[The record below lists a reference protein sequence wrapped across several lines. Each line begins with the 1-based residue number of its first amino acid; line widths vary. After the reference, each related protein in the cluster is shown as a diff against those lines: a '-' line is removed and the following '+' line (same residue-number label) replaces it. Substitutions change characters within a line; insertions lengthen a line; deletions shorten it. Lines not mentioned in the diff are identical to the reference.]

1 MMSSLNA
8 KSSLALL
15 ALCLAW
21 PVFSADV
28 RFASK
33 ELNLRAAPK
42 GDAGVIAT
50 IPKNTRFEVIGEQAS
65 WAQISTGKQQGWVLF
80 FYLIPAP
87 SSNPET
93 MNDVK
98 SSVGLLTG
106 RQGTG
111 QVTAVLGVRG
121 LDEAQLKA
129 AKFNAEELKRLES
142 LPGSKQAA
150 EGFAKE
156 GKLAQRDIAFLPA
169 ANATPQQNQG
179 GGRQ

>member
-21 PVFSADV
+21 PAFSADV

-33 ELNLRAAPK
+33 ELNLRAGPK
-42 GDAGVIAT
+42 GDAGVVAT

-65 WAQISTGKQQGWVLF
+65 WAQISTGAQQGWVLF
-80 FYLIPAP
+80 FYLIPEPTAK
-87 SSNPET
+87 PEAA
-93 MNDVK
+93 NEVK
-98 SSVGLLTG
+98 SSFGLLTG

-142 LPGSKQAA
+142 LLGSKQAA

-169 ANATPQQNQG
+169 ANAAPQQNQD